1 MASVVIYK
9 YLGDKG
15 NAKVLRHFGFAQ
27 LEILRNAMKFQGLKQ
42 NKRIVEFSSGI
53 NVTCT
58 SVFGIDT
65 VNIYVPPLLPVLKKD
80 VIVVEEYCWCTTYF
94 TEGEIVEVMNSASE
108 KLEGSYEYFLGSE
121 YYYYDWLSER
131 YKYYEEQYIG
141 KRYKVK
147 VCRGRIK
154 SILICHA
161 VDFGN
166 YTVGSKVILFCTGDY
181 DIINA
186 PFQIGRMY
194 PAPLAFSDIRCYSKL
209 SNCLSCRALLRP
221 LEEWPELNDI
231 DGTYVVT
238 ALSVI
243 DKLPPIEDETITY
256 KYVPLQELEKECVK
270 FAEIVDFKS
279 PDFPG
284 EVTNQLLYGIEGRKF
299 FSVDFINKTAQ
310 LNISDDANDIVV
322 TAQVHL
328 NAQLPFNYEDRMSTI
343 IYSSPLVLKVGTEY
357 TIIGYGQLYY
367 GYGCPTTV
375 RFPSECILFY
385 IEKYTLIGGSEISLR
400 NKFFD
405 IKENQELECY
415 EGRPG
420 VYQTN
425 DYKPVLIAKELV
437 TEAVGDIYEE
447 SSNTPIMDG
456 DTQIGYQIVGK
467 YNSTQ
472 KIISATCYKIEEFKA
487 APVTQDVVNY
497 EYTTVEDNNGLTYY
511 NISGVVNQYKY
522 ISKRPTVYTIPEY
535 LAAFNLAEYNKSNN
549 LPLVFE
555 DYEYNYHINWHKTN
569 PPYHITGNGQIL
581 TVSKEGTES
590 ITTIINHYLADES
603 LLFIEKN
610 TEETTYLST
619 TIAELYPGVFTYSN
633 KIIFR
638 YSLCVGL
645 YNADFKIQI
654 YDIYITKS
662 WTLTKVID
670 PDTWEGPAGD
680 PFIYNETISNVS
692 YNCFIIK
699 YTKDAPYDLSTFKI
713 TDCDIIDSGNEIDWL
728 KEKITTWADEVNGG
742 NPVGNDYYLY
752 IFDAF
757 AVPNTFVEPT

>member
-9 YLGDKG
+9 YLGDKW
-15 NAKVLRHFGFAQ
+15 NAKGLKHFGFAQ
-27 LEILRNAMKFQGLKQ
+27 LEILRNAMRFQGLKQ
-42 NKRIVEFSSGI
+42 NRRVVEFSSGI

-80 VIVVEEYCWCTTYF
+80 VIVVEEFCWCTTYF
-94 TEGEIVEVMNSASE
+94 TEGEIVEVMDSTSE
-108 KLEGSYEYFLGSE
+108 KLEGSYEDSLGSE
-121 YYYYDWLSER
+121 YYYYNWLSSSYR
-131 YKYYEEQYIG
+131 YYEEQYIG

-181 DIINA
+181 TPPSYSADTVS
-186 PFQIGRMY
+186 RKY
-194 PAPLAFSDIRCYSKL
+194 PAPLVFSDTRCYSKL
-209 SNCLSCRALLRP
+209 SNCFSCRAVLRP

-238 ALSVI
+238 ALSI
-243 DKLPPIEDETITY
+243 INTPPPVVEGDITY

-270 FAEIVDFKS
+270 FAEIADFES

-284 EVTNQLLYGIEGRKF
+284 ESTDQWLYGVKGRKF
-299 FSVDFINKTAQ
+299 FSVDFINKTVQ
-310 LNISDDANDIVV
+310 LDIEAGLGKTII

-328 NAQLPFNYEDRMSTI
+328 NTQPPFNYEDRMSTV
-343 IYSSPLVLKVGTEY
+343 IYSNPLTLKAGSEY
-357 TIIGYGQLYY
+357 TIIGYEK
-367 GYGCPTTV
+367 PTSV
-375 RFPSECILFY
+375 RFPSEVILFY
-385 IEKYTLIGGSEISLR
+385 IFKYSPYTGYETSLPI
-400 NKFFD
+400 KLFGL
-405 IKENQELECY
+405 KENQELECY

-420 VYQTN
+420 IYKTN
-425 DYKPVLIAKELV
+425 EYKPVLIAKELV
-437 TEAVGDIYEE
+437 TETVGDIYEE

-456 DTQIGYQIVGK
+456 STQIGYQIVGK
-467 YNSTQ
+467 LKHTQ
-472 KIISATCYKIEEFKA
+472 KIVSATCYKVEEFKGI
-487 APVTQDVVNY
+487 PVTQDVVNY
-497 EYTTVEDNNGLTYY
+497 EYAIVEDNDGLTYY
-511 NISGVVNQYKY
+511 NVSGVVNQYRHV
-522 ISKRPTVYTIPEY
+522 SKRPTVYTIPEY
-535 LAAFNLAEYNKSNN
+535 LADFNLAEYDKSNN

-555 DYEYNYHINWHKTN
+555 DYERIYHTDWHRTNPQYHIQ
-569 PPYHITGNGQIL
+569 GNGQIL
-581 TVSKEGTES
+581 TVTKEGIES
-590 ITTIINHYLADES
+590 TTTITNHYLADES
-603 LLFIEKN
+603 LLFIEKT

-619 TIAELYPGVFTYSN
+619 GIAELYPGVFTYSN

-638 YSLCVGL
+638 YSLCAGL

-662 WTLTKVID
+662 WTLTKVVN
-670 PDTWEGPAGD
+670 PDYWGAEYFTV
-680 PFIYNETISNVS
+680 YNETISNVS

-713 TDCDIIDSGNEIDWL
+713 IDCDVIKSGNEIDWL
-728 KEKITTWADEVNGG
+728 KEKLKTWADEVGGG
-742 NPVGNDYYLY
+742 NPVGSNYYLQL
-752 IFDAF
+752 FDAF